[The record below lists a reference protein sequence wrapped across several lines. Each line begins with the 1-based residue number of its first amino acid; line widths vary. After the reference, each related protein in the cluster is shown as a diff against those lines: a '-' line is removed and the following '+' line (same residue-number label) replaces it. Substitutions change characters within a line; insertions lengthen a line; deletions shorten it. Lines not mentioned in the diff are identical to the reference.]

1 MSGCRRLEEMYTA
14 GLWHPSYGIS
24 TSWVMGVK
32 KGKCFLSRCQMGSWV
47 LDRSCERVSEWA
59 SEWVNSP
66 FWQPLR
72 RQWNGTGD
80 SRDDWP
86 TSSELSS
93 RTGNESHFT
102 IQHEHVCHRPTV
114 GQARENLWRTSSL
127 FTSWCLP
134 EKGWRGG
141 VGWGLYICAWRSGIV
156 ALFRVLVDV
165 WHACRW
171 QSEFIFF
178 FSWGDLKEV
187 VRKLQSEVTEQCML
201 HSNMSASLFC
211 FFPVNL

>member
-141 VGWGLYICAWRSGIV
+141 GFTSVHGAQGLWHCLEYLLMSDM
-156 ALFRVLVDV
+156 LVDDKV
-165 WHACRW
+165 N
-171 QSEFIFF
+171 SFF
-178 FSWGDLKEV
+178 FFPEV
-187 VRKLQSEVTEQCML
+187 ISRKLSENCRVKWQNGACFTATCQRLC
-201 HSNMSASLFC
+201 FF